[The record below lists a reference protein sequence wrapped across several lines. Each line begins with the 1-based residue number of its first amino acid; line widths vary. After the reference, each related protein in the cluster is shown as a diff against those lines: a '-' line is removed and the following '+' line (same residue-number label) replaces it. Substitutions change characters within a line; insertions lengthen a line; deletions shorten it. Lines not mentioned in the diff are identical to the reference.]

1 MLREEFLHALLQ
13 AVYQQEQLDIY
24 EFAIQAAGGNAEMF
38 ASTRLWAHQLVRDKL
53 CTYCDL
59 EKTQMEITN
68 YGRYWM
74 LHDGY
79 FGFLKDEHALKEKEQ
94 KEKLLQKE
102 TLLEARLKLTQYRLA
117 GFWWA
122 LIISIVG
129 LVLSVF
135 NLYLFLS
142 KN

>member
-1 MLREEFLHALLQ
+1 MLKEEFLHQLLQ
-13 AVYQQEQLDIY
+13 AAYESEQLDIY
-24 EFAIQAAGGNAEMF
+24 QCSFQLSGEDKDLFAN
-38 ASTRLWAHQLVRDKL
+38 TRLWAHQLVRDKL
-53 CTYCDL
+53 CTYTDQ
-59 EKTQMEITN
+59 EKTQMQITN

-79 FGFLKDEHALKEKEQ
+79 MGFLKDEHLVKEKEQ
-94 KEKLLQKE
+94 KEKDQQKE
-102 TLLEARLKLTQYRLA
+102 TLLEARLKLIQYRLV
-117 GFWWA
+117 GFWLA

-142 KN
+142 R